1 MMPLGLSLVCAMSA
15 ATTHDDLLQA
25 TLTVDNGAVPKPI
38 LNPGELFGS
47 FFEDFLHAGEGG
59 VYAEMLS
66 NKALALPLAN
76 TSSFSNHVC
85 QCNVFLVAKNNT
97 CRHNALPAAVAN
109 IRMTTNV
116 VHPMLT
122 ALETTCVSILM
133 YSKVADRI
141 LEHSDLKYC
150 AFLL

>member
-1 MMPLGLSLVCAMSA
+1 MVVYHSALTAAVANIRMTTDVVHPMLAALETTCVSILMYSKVADRILEQAVLS
-15 ATTHDDLLQA
+15 
-25 TLTVDNGAVPKPI
+25 K
-38 LNPGELFGS
+38 
-47 FFEDFLHAGEGG
+47 
-59 VYAEMLS
+59 
-66 NKALALPLAN
+66 
-76 TSSFSNHVC
+76 HVC
-85 QCNVFLVAKNNT
+85 QCNVFLAAKNNT
-97 CRHNALPAAVAN
+97 CRHNALTAVVAN
-109 IRMTTNV
+109 IRMTTDV

>member
-1 MMPLGLSLVCAMSA
+1 MSA
-15 ATTHDDLLQA
+15 TVVTSVMGETMVVYHSA
-25 TLTVDNGAVPKPI
+25 LT
-38 LNPGELFGS
+38 
-47 FFEDFLHAGEGG
+47 
-59 VYAEMLS
+59 
-66 NKALALPLAN
+66 
-76 TSSFSNHVC
+76 
-85 QCNVFLVAKNNT
+85 
-97 CRHNALPAAVAN
+97 AAVAN
-109 IRMTTNV
+109 IRMTTDV